1 MKSQII
7 ISVHHLGLGHKH
19 QSTNRNIVSKKL
31 LKLLILLLSVTTF
44 SQTIISG
51 KVLNDKKQPVPTA
64 NIFIEGTYDGANS
77 DENGNFSFT
86 TTATGKQIILISF
99 LSYETTKQVIDVSN
113 AINLTLILREIV
125 NALDAVTIS
134 AGNLDSGEK
143 ARVSVLKPLDIVTTA
158 GSNANI
164 VSALQTLPGTNNV
177 GESGR
182 LFVRGGEADETQT
195 YVDGLR
201 VGQQYGSSAN
211 NTPARGRFSPFL
223 FSGAN
228 FSTGGYSA
236 EYGEALSSVL
246 LLPTKDEPDADKTE
260 MSFMTVGL
268 GLGRTKKWSKS
279 SLSFNTSY
287 INLKPYQLLIPQR
300 LDFNKPFQSVS
311 GESVFRYQFANGLL
325 KIYTAFDAQN
335 LDLNQVDSNQIPKV
349 RFALNNNNLYF
360 NSSYKG
366 NFGEK
371 WQIIAGLS
379 YGYAENKIGIDAI
392 KINNFE
398 NTSHLKFKLKKSFS
412 ERFKLSFGA
421 DYFNTRWNENFNLVF
436 RNKYEENIVA
446 TYAEADVFISK
457 KMAFKAGIRITNNY
471 YIDEFAIAPRFSLG
485 YKIAK
490 NSQFSFAYGM
500 FTQAPKQ
507 EYLKFSSQFDNEKT
521 SHYILNYQYNKE
533 GQTLRLEAYY
543 KDYRD
548 LVKFNTPTSQ
558 FNSFYDNSG
567 SGYAK
572 GLELFWRDNKNIKNL
587 EYWLS
592 YSYIDTKRDYRNFRE
607 SVTPNFVAK
616 HNVSLVTK
624 YWINSWKSQIGFTAS
639 VQSGRPYNNPNELK
653 FMNGKTPYYQDLSFN
668 WAYLLTTQKILYF
681 SMTNVLGSNQIFG
694 YDYARN
700 PNSTGV
706 YERKE
711 INPIASRFFFLG
723 FFWTISKNKKDNQ
736 LKNL

>member
-1 MKSQII
+1 MKS
-7 ISVHHLGLGHKH
+7 
-19 QSTNRNIVSKKL
+19 L
-31 LKLLILLLSVTTF
+31 LNFAILLFSIATF
-44 SQTIISG
+44 SQTTISG
-51 KVLNDKKQPVPTA
+51 KILDEKKLPVLSA
-64 NIFIEGTYDGANS
+64 NIFIEGTYDGATS
-77 DENGNFSFT
+77 DEKGNFTFA
-86 TTATGKQIILISF
+86 TTATGNQTILVSF

-113 AINLTLILREIV
+113 ATNLTLILRESV
-125 NALDAVTIS
+125 NTLDAVTIS

-182 LFVRGGEADETQT
+182 LFVRGGESDETQT

-201 VGQQYGSSAN
+201 VGQPYGASAN

-246 LLPTKDEPDADKTE
+246 LLPTKDEADADKTE
-260 MSFMTVGL
+260 MAFMTVGL
-268 GLGRTKKWSKS
+268 GLGRTKKWEKS

-287 INLKPYQLLIPQR
+287 INLKPYQLLVPQR
-300 LDFNKPFQSVS
+300 LDFNKPFQSAS

-325 KIYTAFDAQN
+325 KIYTAFDAQS
-335 LDLNQVDSNQIPKV
+335 LDLNQDDINQIPKV

-366 NFGEK
+366 SFGEK
-371 WQIIAGLS
+371 WQITTGFA
-379 YGYAENKIGIDAI
+379 YGYAENKIGIDAT

-398 NTSHLKFKLKKSFS
+398 NTSHLKFKLRKSFS

-421 DYFNTRWNENFNLVF
+421 DYFNTRWNENFNVVF
-436 RNKYEENIVA
+436 RNNYNENIVA

-457 KMAFKAGIRITNNY
+457 KMAFKAGIRATNNY
-471 YIDEFAIAPRFSLG
+471 FINEFAVAPRFSLG

-490 NSQFSFAYGM
+490 NSQFSLAYGE

-507 EYLKFSSQFDNEKT
+507 DYLKFSNQFENEKT

-558 FNSFYDNSG
+558 FNSVFNNSG
-567 SGYAK
+567 NGFAK

-587 EYWLS
+587 EYWVS
-592 YSYIDTKRDYRNFRE
+592 YSYIDTERDYRNFPDK
-607 SVTPNFVAK
+607 VTPNFVAN
-616 HNVSLVTK
+616 HNLSVVTK
-624 YWINSWKSQIGFTAS
+624 YWINDWKSQIGFTAS
-639 VQSGRPYNNPNELK
+639 VASGRPYNNPNELK
-653 FMNGKTPYYQDLSFN
+653 FMNGKTPIYQDLSFN

-681 SMTNVLGSNQIFG
+681 SMTNVLGANQVFG

-700 PNSTGV
+700 PNGAGI

-711 INPIASRFFFLG
+711 INPVASRFFFLG
-723 FFWTISKNKKDNQ
+723 FFWTISKDKKDNQ

>member
-1 MKSQII
+1 MKTKIY
-7 ISVHHLGLGHKH
+7 
-19 QSTNRNIVSKKL
+19 
-31 LKLLILLLSVTTF
+31 LLLFFISIASH
-44 SQTIISG
+44 SQTVISG
-51 KVLNDKKQPVPTA
+51 RVLDEKKQPVLAA
-64 NIFIEGTYDGANS
+64 NIFIDGTYDGTS
-77 DENGNFSFT
+77 TDENGNFKFT
-86 TTATGKQIILISF
+86 TIATGNQTIVVSF
-99 LSYETTKQVIDVSN
+99 LSYETTNQVIDLSN
-113 AINLTLILREIV
+113 AKNLNLILRESV
-125 NALDAVTIS
+125 NTLDAVTIS

-201 VGQQYGSSAN
+201 VGQPYGASAN

-236 EYGEALSSVL
+236 EFGEALSSVL
-246 LLPTKDEPDADKTE
+246 LLPTKDEVDSDKTE
-260 MSFMTVGL
+260 IALMTVGL

-287 INLKPYQLLIPQR
+287 INLKPYQLIIPQR
-300 LDFNKPFQSVS
+300 LDFNKPFQSAS
-311 GESVFRYQFANGLL
+311 GESIFRYQFSSGIF
-325 KIYTAFDAQN
+325 KIYTAFDAQS
-335 LDLNQVDSNQIPKV
+335 LDLNQEDVNQIPKV

-366 NFGEK
+366 NFGQK

-379 YGYAENKIGIDAI
+379 YGYAENKIKIDLVNA
-392 KINNFE
+392 NNFE
-398 NTSHLKFKLKKSFS
+398 NTSHIKLKLRKSFS

-421 DYFNTRWNENFNLVF
+421 DYFNTRFNDNFNVVF
-436 RNKYEENIVA
+436 RTNYNENIVA
-446 TYAEADVFISK
+446 TYVETDIFLSK
-457 KMAFKAGIRITNNY
+457 KIAFKAGIRATNNY
-471 YIDEFAIAPRFSLG
+471 FIDEFAIAPRFSLG
-485 YKIAK
+485 YKVAK

-507 EYLKFSSQFDNEKT
+507 EYIKFSKDFENEKT

-548 LVKFNTPTSQ
+548 LVKFNTSNSQ
-558 FNSFYDNSG
+558 FNSVFSNAG
-567 SGYAK
+567 NGFAK
-572 GLELFWRDNKNIKNL
+572 GIELFWRDNKNIKNL

-592 YSYIDTKRDYRNFRE
+592 YSYIDTERNYRNFSE
-607 SVTPNFVAK
+607 SVTPSFVAK

-624 YWINSWKSQIGFTAS
+624 YWIDSWKSQIGFTAS
-639 VQSGRPYNNPNELK
+639 IQSGRPYNNPNELK
-653 FMNGKTPYYQDLSFN
+653 FMNSKTPFYQDLSFN
-668 WAYLLTTQKILYF
+668 WAYLLTSQKILYF
-681 SMTNVLGSNQIFG
+681 SMTNVLGANQVFG
-694 YDYARN
+694 YDYSRN
-700 PNSTGV
+700 PNSAGI

-711 INPIASRFFFLG
+711 INPLASRFFFLG
-723 FFWTISKNKKDNQ
+723 FFWTISKDKKDNQ

>member
-1 MKSQII
+1 MYSDVGTLPYQKTPIMKFIFN
-7 ISVHHLGLGHKH
+7 L
-19 QSTNRNIVSKKL
+19 T
-31 LKLLILLLSVTTF
+31 ILLLTF
-44 SQTIISG
+44 STFAQTVISG
-51 KVLNDKKQPVPTA
+51 KILDEKKQPVPTA
-64 NIFIEGTYDGANS
+64 NIFIEGTYDGTSS
-77 DENGNFSFT
+77 DEKGNFSFET
-86 TTATGKQIILISF
+86 SSTGNQTIVVSF
-99 LSYETTKQVIDVSN
+99 LSYETTNQIIDVLN
-113 AINLTLILREIV
+113 AKNLTLILRESV
-125 NALDAVTIS
+125 NTLDAVTIS

-143 ARVSVLKPLDIVTTA
+143 SRVSVLKPLDIVTTA

-201 VGQQYGSSAN
+201 VGQPYGASAN

-228 FSTGGYSA
+228 FSTGGYSV
-236 EYGEALSSVL
+236 EFGEALSSVL
-246 LLPTKDEPDADKTE
+246 LLPTKDEADADKTE
-260 MSFMTVGL
+260 MAFMTVGL
-268 GLGRTKKWSKS
+268 GLGRTKKWAKS

-287 INLKPYQLLIPQR
+287 INLKPYQLLVPQR
-300 LDFNKPFQSVS
+300 LDFNKPFQSAS

-325 KIYTAFDAQN
+325 KIYTAFDAQS
-335 LDLNQVDSNQIPKV
+335 LDINQEDVNQIPKV

-371 WQIIAGLS
+371 WQITTGFA
-379 YGYAENKIGIDAI
+379 YGYAENKIGIDAT

-398 NTSHLKFKLKKSFS
+398 NTSHLKFKLRKSFS

-421 DYFNTRWNENFNLVF
+421 DFFKTRWNENFNVVF

-446 TYAEADVFISK
+446 TYAEADIFLSK
-457 KMAFKAGIRITNNY
+457 KMAFKAGIRATNNY
-471 YIDEFAIAPRFSLG
+471 FIDEFAIAPRFSLG

-490 NSQFSFAYGM
+490 NSQFSLAYGM

-507 EYLKFSSQFDNEKT
+507 EYLKFSNDFVNEKT

-558 FNSFYDNSG
+558 FNSVFNNSG
-567 SGYAK
+567 NGFAK

-592 YSYIDTKRDYRNFRE
+592 YSYIDTERNYRNFSE

-624 YWINSWKSQIGFTAS
+624 YWIQDWKSQIGFTAS

-653 FMNGKTPYYQDLSFN
+653 FMNSKTPFYQDLSFN

-681 SMTNVLGSNQIFG
+681 SMTNVLGANQIFG

-700 PNSTGV
+700 PNSNGV
-706 YERKE
+706 FERRE
-711 INPIASRFFFLG
+711 INPLASRFFFLG
-723 FFWTISKNKKDNQ
+723 FFWTISKDKKDNQ
-736 LKNL
+736 LRNL

>member
-1 MKSQII
+1 MK
-7 ISVHHLGLGHKH
+7 
-19 QSTNRNIVSKKL
+19 NIL
-31 LKLLILLLSVTTF
+31 NLAILLLTIATF
-44 SQTIISG
+44 SQTTISG
-51 KVLNDKKQPVPTA
+51 KVVDEKKQLVPTA
-64 NIFIEGTYDGANS
+64 NIFIEGTYDGTSS
-77 DENGNFSFT
+77 DEKGNFSFE
-86 TTATGKQIILISF
+86 TTATGNQTIIVSF
-99 LSYETTKQVIDVSN
+99 LSYETTNQIIDVSN
-113 AINLTLILREIV
+113 GNPKLLGLTIVLRESV
-125 NALDAVTIS
+125 NTLDAVTIS

-201 VGQQYGSSAN
+201 VGQPYGASAN

-246 LLPTKDEPDADKTE
+246 LLPTKDEADADKTE

-268 GLGRTKKWSKS
+268 GLGRTKKWAKS

-287 INLKPYQLLIPQR
+287 INLKPYQLLVPQR
-300 LDFNKPFQSVS
+300 LDFNKPFQSAS

-325 KIYTAFDAQN
+325 KIYAAFDAQN
-335 LDLNQVDSNQIPKV
+335 LDLNQEDVNQIPKV

-371 WQIIAGLS
+371 WQVIAGFS

-398 NTSHLKFKLKKSFS
+398 NTSHLKLKLRKSFS
-412 ERFKLSFGA
+412 ERFKLSFGT
-421 DYFNTRWNENFNLVF
+421 DYFNTRFNENLDVKF
-436 RNKYEENIVA
+436 RNGYKENILA
-446 TYAEADVFISK
+446 TYAEADVFLSK
-457 KMAFKAGIRITNNY
+457 KLAFKAGLRASNNNF
-471 YIDEFAIAPRFSLG
+471 IDRFAINPRLSLG
-485 YKIAK
+485 YKFAK
-490 NSQFSFAYGM
+490 NSQFSFAYGE
-500 FTQAPKQ
+500 FTQAPRQ
-507 EYLKFSSQFDNEKT
+507 EYLKFSNQFDNEKT
-521 SHYILNYQYNKE
+521 SHYILNFQYNKA

-548 LVKFNTPTSQ
+548 LVKFNTPNSQ
-558 FNSFYDNSG
+558 FNSVFNNSG
-567 SGYAK
+567 NGFAK
-572 GLELFWRDNKNIKNL
+572 GLELFWRDNKNVKNL
-587 EYWLS
+587 EYWVS
-592 YSYIDTKRDYRNFRE
+592 YSYIDSERDYRNF
-607 SVTPNFVAK
+607 SAKVTPNFVAN
-616 HNVSLVTK
+616 HNLSLVTK
-624 YWINSWKSQIGFTAS
+624 YWINDWKSQIGFTAS
-639 VQSGRPYNNPNELK
+639 VASGRPYNNPNELK
-653 FMNGKTPYYQDLSFN
+653 FMNGKTPFYQDLSFN

-681 SMTNVLGSNQIFG
+681 SMTNVLGANQVFG

-700 PNSTGV
+700 PNAARI

-711 INPIASRFFFLG
+711 INPLASRFFFFG
-723 FFWTISKNKKDNQ
+723 FFWTISKDKKDNQ

>member
-1 MKSQII
+1 MKFQIHKNPKNNFK
-7 ISVHHLGLGHKH
+7 SVIKTILNLA
-19 QSTNRNIVSKKL
+19 
-31 LKLLILLLSVTTF
+31 ILLLSITTF
-44 SQTIISG
+44 SQTTISG
-51 KVLNDKKQPVPTA
+51 KVIDEKKQPVPTA
-64 NIFIEGTYDGANS
+64 NIFIEGTYDGTSS
-77 DENGNFSFT
+77 DENGNFTFT
-86 TTATGKQIILISF
+86 TTATGNQTISVSF
-99 LSYETTKQVIDVSN
+99 LSYDTTKKIIDVSN
-113 AINLTLILREIV
+113 AKNLTIV
-125 NALDAVTIS
+125 LLENVNTLDAVTIS

-143 ARVSVLKPLDIVTTA
+143 SRVSVLKPLDIVTTA

-182 LFVRGGEADETQT
+182 LFVRGGESDETQT

-201 VGQQYGSSAN
+201 VGQPYGASAN

-246 LLPTKDEPDADKTE
+246 LLPTKDEADADKTE
-260 MSFMTVGL
+260 MAFMTVGL
-268 GLGRTKKWSKS
+268 GLGRTKKWDKS

-287 INLKPYQLLIPQR
+287 INLKPYQLIVPQR
-300 LDFNKPFQSVS
+300 LDFNKPFQSAS

-325 KIYTAFDAQN
+325 KIYTAFDAQS
-335 LDLNQVDSNQIPKV
+335 LDLNQEDVNQIPKV

-371 WQIIAGLS
+371 WQITTGFS
-379 YGYAENKIGIDAI
+379 YGYAENKIAIDAT

-421 DYFNTRWNENFNLVF
+421 DYFNTKFNENFNVVF
-436 RNKYEENIVA
+436 RNGYQENIVA
-446 TYAEADVFISK
+446 TYAEADVFLSK
-457 KMAFKAGIRITNNY
+457 KMAFKAGIRASNNNF
-471 YIDEFAIAPRFSLG
+471 IDEFAIAPRFSLG
-485 YKIAK
+485 YKFAK
-490 NSQFSFAYGM
+490 NSQFSLAYGM

-507 EYLKFSSQFDNEKT
+507 DYLKYSSQFDNEKT

-558 FNSFYDNSG
+558 YNSVFTNSG
-567 SGYAK
+567 NGFAK

-592 YSYIDTKRDYRNFRE
+592 YSYIDTERDYRNFSE
-607 SVTPNFVAK
+607 KVTPSFVAK
-616 HNVSLVTK
+616 HSMSLVTK
-624 YWINSWKSQIGFTAS
+624 YWINDWKSQIGFTAS

-653 FMNGKTPYYQDLSFN
+653 FMNSKTPFYQDLSFN

-681 SMTNVLGSNQIFG
+681 SMTNVLGANQVFG

-700 PNSTGV
+700 PNSVGV

-711 INPIASRFFFLG
+711 VNPVASRFFFLG
-723 FFWTISKNKKDNQ
+723 FFWTISKDKKDNQ

>member
-1 MKSQII
+1 MKPNINEHQKSNCKII
-7 ISVHHLGLGHKH
+7 GKLS
-19 QSTNRNIVSKKL
+19 IVFT
-31 LKLLILLLSVTTF
+31 ILLFSIATF
-44 SQTIISG
+44 SQTTISG
-51 KVLNDKKQPVPTA
+51 KVIDEKKQPIPTA
-64 NIFIEGTYDGANS
+64 NIFIEGTYDGTSS
-77 DENGNFSFT
+77 DEKGNFTFETS
-86 TTATGKQIILISF
+86 ATGNKAIIVSF
-99 LSYETTKQVIDVSN
+99 LSYETTNRIIDVSN
-113 AINLTLILREIV
+113 AKNLTLILRESI
-125 NALDAVTIS
+125 NTLDAVTIS

-201 VGQQYGSSAN
+201 VGQPYGAAAN
-211 NTPARGRFSPFL
+211 NLPARGRFSPFL

-246 LLPTKDEPDADKTE
+246 LLPTKDEADADKTE

-268 GLGRTKKWSKS
+268 GLGRTKKWEKS

-287 INLKPYQLLIPQR
+287 INLKPYQLLVPQR
-300 LDFNKPFQSVS
+300 LDFNKPFQSAS

-325 KIYTAFDAQN
+325 KVYAAFDAQN
-335 LDLNQVDSNQIPKV
+335 LDLNQDDVNQIPKV

-371 WQIIAGLS
+371 WQITTGFA
-379 YGYAENKIGIDAI
+379 YGYAENKIGINAA

-398 NTSHLKFKLKKSFS
+398 NTSHLKFKLRKSFS

-421 DYFNTRWNENFNLVF
+421 DYFNTKWNENFNVVF
-436 RNKYEENIVA
+436 KNKYEENIVA
-446 TYAEADVFISK
+446 TYAEADVFLSK
-457 KMAFKAGIRITNNY
+457 KMAFKAGIRATNNY
-471 YIDEFAIAPRFSLG
+471 FINQFAIAPRFSLG
-485 YKIAK
+485 YKFAK
-490 NSQFSFAYGM
+490 NSQFSFAYGE

-507 EYLKFSSQFDNEKT
+507 EYLKFSNQFANEKT
-521 SHYILNYQYNKE
+521 SHYILNYQYFKE

-548 LVKFNTPTSQ
+548 LVKFNTPNSQ
-558 FNSFYDNSG
+558 FNSVFSNAG
-567 SGYAK
+567 NGFAK

-587 EYWLS
+587 EYWVS
-592 YSYIDTKRDYRNFRE
+592 YSYIDTERNYRNFPNQ
-607 SVTPNFVAK
+607 VTPNFVAK
-616 HNVSLVTK
+616 HNMSLVTK
-624 YWINSWKSQIGFTAS
+624 YWINDWKSQIGFTAN

-653 FMNGKTPYYQDLSFN
+653 FMNSKTPFYQDLSFN

-700 PNSTGV
+700 PNSAGI

-711 INPIASRFFFLG
+711 INPLASRFFFLG
-723 FFWTISKNKKDNQ
+723 FFWTISKDKKDNQ

>member
-1 MKSQII
+1 MYSDVGTLPYQKTPIMKFIFN
-7 ISVHHLGLGHKH
+7 L
-19 QSTNRNIVSKKL
+19 T
-31 LKLLILLLSVTTF
+31 ILLLTF
-44 SQTIISG
+44 STFAQTVISG
-51 KVLNDKKQPVPTA
+51 KILDEKKQPVPTA
-64 NIFIEGTYDGANS
+64 NIFIEGTYDGTSS
-77 DENGNFSFT
+77 DEKGNFSFE
-86 TTATGKQIILISF
+86 TTATGNQTIVVSF
-99 LSYETTKQVIDVSN
+99 LSYETTNQIINVPN
-113 AINLTLILREIV
+113 AKNLTLILRESV
-125 NALDAVTIS
+125 NTLDAVTIS

-143 ARVSVLKPLDIVTTA
+143 SRVSVLKPLDIVTTA

-201 VGQQYGSSAN
+201 VGQPYGASAN

-246 LLPTKDEPDADKTE
+246 LLPTKDEADTDKTE
-260 MSFMTVGL
+260 MAFMTVGL
-268 GLGRTKKWSKS
+268 GLGRTKKWAKS

-287 INLKPYQLLIPQR
+287 INLKPYQLLVPQR
-300 LDFNKPFQSVS
+300 LDFNKPFQSAS

-325 KIYTAFDAQN
+325 KIYTAFDAQS
-335 LDLNQVDSNQIPKV
+335 LDINQEDVNQIPKV

-371 WQIIAGLS
+371 WQITTGFA
-379 YGYAENKIGIDAI
+379 YGYAENKIGIDAT

-398 NTSHLKFKLKKSFS
+398 NTSHLKFKLRKSFS

-421 DYFNTRWNENFNLVF
+421 DFFKTRWNENFNVVF

-446 TYAEADVFISK
+446 TYAEADVFLSK
-457 KMAFKAGIRITNNY
+457 KMAFKAGIRATNNY
-471 YIDEFAIAPRFSLG
+471 FIDEFAIAPRFSLG

-490 NSQFSFAYGM
+490 NSQFSLAYGI
-500 FTQAPKQ
+500 FTQAPRQ
-507 EYLKFSSQFDNEKT
+507 EYLKFSNDFVNEKT

-558 FNSFYDNSG
+558 FNLVFNNSG
-567 SGYAK
+567 NGFAK

-587 EYWLS
+587 EYWVS
-592 YSYIDTKRDYRNFRE
+592 YSYIDTERNYRNFSE
-607 SVTPNFVAK
+607 SVTPNFVSK

-624 YWINSWKSQIGFTAS
+624 YWINDWKSQIGFTTS

-653 FMNGKTPYYQDLSFN
+653 FMNSKTPFYQDLSFN

-681 SMTNVLGSNQIFG
+681 SMTNVLGANQIFG

-700 PNSTGV
+700 PNSNGV
-706 YERKE
+706 FVRRE
-711 INPIASRFFFLG
+711 INPLASRFFFLG
-723 FFWTISKNKKDNQ
+723 FFWTISKDKKDNQ
-736 LKNL
+736 LRNL

>member
-1 MKSQII
+1 MNFI
-7 ISVHHLGLGHKH
+7 
-19 QSTNRNIVSKKL
+19 
-31 LKLLILLLSVTTF
+31 LKFAILLFSIATF
-44 SQTIISG
+44 SQTTISG
-51 KVLNDKKQPVPTA
+51 KVIDEKKQPITAA
-64 NIFIEGTYDGANS
+64 NIFIEGSYDGTTS
-77 DENGNFSFT
+77 DEKGNFTFT
-86 TTATGKQIILISF
+86 TTAKGKQTILVSF
-99 LSYETTKQVIDVSN
+99 LSYETSKQVVDVTN
-113 AINLTLILREIV
+113 TTNLILVLRESV
-125 NALDAVTIS
+125 NTLDAVTIS

-182 LFVRGGEADETQT
+182 LFVRGGESDETQT

-201 VGQQYGSSAN
+201 VGQPYGVSAN

-246 LLPTKDEPDADKTE
+246 LLPTKDEADADKTE
-260 MSFMTVGL
+260 MAFMTVGL
-268 GLGRTKKWSKS
+268 GLGRTKKWEKS

-300 LDFNKPFQSVS
+300 LDFNKAFQSAS

-335 LDLNQVDSNQIPKV
+335 LDLNQEDINQIPKV
-349 RFALNNNNLYF
+349 RFSLNNNNLYF

-366 NFGEK
+366 NFGSN
-371 WQIIAGLS
+371 WQITTGLS
-379 YGYAENKIGIDAI
+379 YGYAENKIGIDAT

-421 DYFNTRWNENFNLVF
+421 DYFNTLFNENINVVF
-436 RNKYEENIVA
+436 RDSYKENIFA
-446 TYAEADVFISK
+446 TYAEADIFLSK
-457 KMAFKAGIRITNNY
+457 KMAFKAGIRASKND
-471 YIDEFAIAPRFSLG
+471 YINEFAIAPRFSLG

-490 NSQFSFAYGM
+490 NSQFSLAYGM

-507 EYLKFSSQFDNEKT
+507 DYLKFSNDFENEKT

-543 KDYRD
+543 KDYKD
-548 LVKFNTPTSQ
+548 LVKFKTPTSQ
-558 FNSFYDNSG
+558 FNSVFDNSG

-592 YSYIDTKRDYRNFRE
+592 YSYIDTERDYRNFRE

-624 YWINSWKSQIGFTAS
+624 YWINDWKSQIGFTAS
-639 VQSGRPYNNPNELK
+639 MQSGRPYNNPNEMK
-653 FMNGKTPYYQDLSFN
+653 FMNSKTPIYQDLSFN

-681 SMTNVLGSNQIFG
+681 SMTNVLGANQVFG

-700 PNSTGV
+700 PNSAGI

-723 FFWTISKNKKDNQ
+723 FFWTISKDKKDNQ